1 MQLVLPSWLKLLSNL
16 DQTGPSGAMWPSVF
30 VSITWA
36 ADGCE
41 DPGESHLEVEECE
54 ISISQVQTW
63 TLGTPRYWLG
73 SLSGWS
79 GLVGVFRMLDWIFF
93 RVENLVASKEDE
105 FFFSKKRPGTCV
117 LFHLG
122 RWSFQHFLWEEGNFE
137 SGNLFSLNLNPQ
149 CILIPTPGQSC
160 CSDGPH
166 GFRAIDL
173 ATGPVGGE
181 MHAVLVRYPG
191 KKVQLLPRNFLSW

>member
-1 MQLVLPSWLKLLSNL
+1 MQLVLPSWLKRLSNS

-41 DPGESHLEVEECE
+41 DPGESHLEIEECE

-79 GLVGVFRMLDWIFF
+79 GLVGGIPNVGLD
-93 RVENLVASKEDE
+93 
-105 FFFSKKRPGTCV
+105 FFSGGKSGGQQGRWFFWTKKRPGTCV

-137 SGNLFSLNLNPQ
+137 AGNLFSLNLNLQ
-149 CILIPTPGQSC
+149 WILIPIPGQSC
-160 CSDGPH
+160 GSDGPH

-181 MHAVLVRYPG
+181 MHALLVRYPG
-191 KKVQLLPRNFLSW
+191 KKKCSYFQRIS